1 LEEGHPSPP
10 ATIPEGSTGRVIA
23 LLFGL
28 APGGVYLAS
37 RSPDCRWSLTPPFH
51 PYPARPRFPYGF
63 EAGHASWRGTHG
75 SRGGMFLWH
84 FPWSHLRWALPSTL
98 PCGARTFLRHGQAM
112 TARPCPRPL
121 DLLTQTMI
129 ARPVEGVKARHAPD
143 SQSILRVPAHLVY
156 FGRNIMSTLRAG
168 QTMW

>member
-1 LEEGHPSPP
+1 MEEGYPSPP

-51 PYPARPRFPYGF
+51 PYPVRHRFHDGS
-63 EAGHASWRGTHG
+63 EAGHASWRGTCAPG
-75 SRGGMFLWH
+75 AVCFCGT
-84 FPWSHLRWALPSTL
+84 FPEVTFAGRYPAPCPAEPGLSSGAVQTL
-98 PCGARTFLRHGQAM
+98 

-121 DLLTQTMI
+121 DLLTHTII
-129 ARPVEGVKARHAPD
+129 ARPVEGVKAPHAPD
-143 SQSILRVPAHLVY
+143 SRSILRVPAHLVY
-156 FGRNIMSTLRAG
+156 FGRNIMSTLCASLNK
-168 QTMW
+168 